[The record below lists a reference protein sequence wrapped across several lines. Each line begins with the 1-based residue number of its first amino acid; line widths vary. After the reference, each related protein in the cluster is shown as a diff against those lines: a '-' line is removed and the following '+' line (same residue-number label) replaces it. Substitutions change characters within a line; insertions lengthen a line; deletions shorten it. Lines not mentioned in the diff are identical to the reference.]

1 MAADPKK
8 TETRDTEMIKPK
20 VQEAAATPKVSLD
33 DALKFLLANFTPAQV
48 AAALAGAE
56 AKKGP
61 PELAPEHKGTKKY
74 RLTAPHYRLGTMY
87 APGSIIEV
95 TDEKPSVTWEPYT
108 GEPVA
113 GPAIADLSTGASRP
127 SDKEI

>member
-1 MAADPKK
+1 MADPKK
-8 TETRDTEMIKPK
+8 PETKA
-20 VQEAAATPKVSLD
+20 EAPTTAAPAQAPKVSLD

-48 AAALAGAE
+48 QAALAGAE

-61 PELAPEHKGTKKY
+61 PELAPEHRGTKKY
-74 RLTAPHYRLGTMY
+74 RITAPHYRLGTMY
-87 APGSIIEV
+87 MPGSVIEV